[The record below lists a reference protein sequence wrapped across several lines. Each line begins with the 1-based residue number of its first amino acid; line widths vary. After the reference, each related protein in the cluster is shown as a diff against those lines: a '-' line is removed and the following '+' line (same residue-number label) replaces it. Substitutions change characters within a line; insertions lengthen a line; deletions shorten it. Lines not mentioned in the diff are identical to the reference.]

1 MIDPILLTQDDFKP
15 YRDISDNVDFARL
28 EPWILEAEKQEM
40 RSFLGQPLYLA
51 MINDWD
57 VPTLAFQ
64 TARFIDLWNGLDVA
78 DEYRFYGLKP
88 AIIYYAYSRFL
99 KNQKTNVT
107 RFGVRNLEND
117 VSAQEDATAT
127 RTRLGEAE
135 AMAIG
140 MQSNAETYINDN
152 IDIYPEYTTQGGRAN
167 QKNIYINVR
176 RTRYNR
182 WGAMRWTADT

>member
-15 YRDISDNVDFARL
+15 YRDISDNVDFDRL
-28 EPWILEAEKQEM
+28 TPWILEAQKQEM
-40 RSFLGQPLYLA
+40 RSFLGQPLYLV

-57 VPTLAFQ
+57 DLLKEFT
-64 TARFIDLWNGLDVA
+64 TARFEELWDGLDVA

-88 AIIYYAYSRFL
+88 AIIYFAYARFL
-99 KNQKTNVT
+99 KNQKTTVT

-117 VSAQEDATAT
+117 VSTQEDATAT

-135 AMAIG
+135 AMAVG

-152 IDIYPEYTTQGGRAN
+152 IDTYPEYTSTGGRSN

-176 RTRYNR
+176 RHRYNR
-182 WGAMRWTADT
+182 WGHQLR